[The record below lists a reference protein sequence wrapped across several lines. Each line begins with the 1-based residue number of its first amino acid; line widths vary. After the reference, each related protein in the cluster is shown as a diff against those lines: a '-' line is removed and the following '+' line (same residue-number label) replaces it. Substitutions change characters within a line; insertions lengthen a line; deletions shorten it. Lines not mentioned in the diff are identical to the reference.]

1 MTEPF
6 TCREMVELVTDYLE
20 GTLSRADRR
29 RFEGHIDSCENC
41 TRYVEQMRIT
51 LRTLGRL
58 EPESLSDDA
67 RDELLA
73 AFRDWAA

>member
-20 GTLSRADRR
+20 GTLSRAERR
-29 RFEGHIDSCENC
+29 RFEGHIDGCENC
-41 TRYVEQMRIT
+41 TRYVDQMRIT

-67 RDELLA
+67 RAELLA